1 MPTNPH
7 RRTNLMSI
15 LNITP
20 DSFSDGGILSSGNL
34 ETLTQTVQS
43 HISSGA
49 TILDIG
55 GQSTRPNA
63 PYLSATEELA
73 RVLPVLRHLKQIP
86 EAQKAVISLDTF
98 HSEVAKTCAAED
110 LIDIINDISAG
121 QIDSNML
128 RVMAESRKTV
138 VLMHTRGTPSTM
150 TQHTDYPN
158 GVIKGVAEELSQRVN
173 EALDAGIPPWR
184 IILDPGI
191 GFAKTLEQNLELLR
205 AGTDGIV
212 REAPD
217 VLGGYPWLV
226 GTSRKGFIG
235 RITGVKEARDRVWGT
250 AACVSAAV
258 AGGADIVR
266 VHDVKEI
273 GEVVNMADAI
283 NRGYDTGRGS

>member
-1 MPTNPH
+1 
-7 RRTNLMSI
+7 MSI

-20 DSFSDGGILSSGNL
+20 DSFSDGGVLSPTNL
-34 ETLTQTVQS
+34 ETITQTVQS

-63 PYLSATEELA
+63 PFLSASEELS
-73 RVLPVLRHLKQIP
+73 RVLPVLRHIKQMP
-86 EAQKAVISLDTF
+86 KSQNVAISLDTF
-98 HSEVAKTCAAED
+98 HAEVARTCASED
-110 LIDIINDISAG
+110 LIDIINDVSAG
-121 QIDSNML
+121 QMDKDMI

-138 VLMHTRGTPSTM
+138 VLMHMRGTPSTM
-150 TQHTDYPN
+150 TKLTDYPD
-158 GVIKGVAEELSQRVN
+158 GVVKGVADELSQRVT

-212 REAPD
+212 RERPD
-217 VLGGYPWLV
+217 VLGGYAWLV

-235 RITGVKEARDRVWGT
+235 TITGMKEARERVWGT
-250 AACVSAAV
+250 ASCVTAAV
-258 AGGADIVR
+258 VGGADVVR
-266 VHDVKEI
+266 VHDVSEME
-273 GEVVNMADAI
+273 GVVRMADAI
-283 NRGYDTGRGS
+283 YRGYKSGQS